1 MPFIDVPS
9 TLQANIRFVLAGEQV
24 ENVLNFSWTSGDFAA
39 ACDAVYGTLDLV
51 WWATMR
57 ACISNR
63 MLHEEVYFV
72 DLTSETAGVQTRP
85 AFENP
90 GGALTE
96 EAVPNNAA
104 FCITHRTALR
114 GRSYRGRTYVGGL
127 GNSQVDGNVVVPFAV
142 TNTVLAFNATRET
155 LAADNVTFM
164 IVSRYH
170 NGAPRVGGLRT
181 PVSLSLAIDNVVDS
195 QRRRLPG
202 RGR

>member
-1 MPFIDVPS
+1 MPFIPVPS

-24 ENVLNFSWTSGDFAA
+24 ENVMYFSWVGGDFAA
-39 ACDAVYGTLDLV
+39 AVDAVYGTLDLV
-51 WWATMR
+51 WWATLR
-57 ACISNR
+57 AYITNR
-63 MLHEEVYFV
+63 MAHEEVYFV
-72 DLTSETAGVQTRP
+72 DMESETAAVETRP

-90 GGALTE
+90 AGAVSGE
-96 EAVPNNAA
+96 GIPNNCA

-127 GNSQVDGNVVVPFAV
+127 AQSAVDGNTVDGAAV
-142 TNTVLAFNATRET
+142 TNSVLAFNAMRTT
-155 LAADNVTFM
+155 LEADDVAFV

-170 NGAPRVGGLRT
+170 NNAPRVEGLRT
-181 PVSLSLAIDNVVDS
+181 PVNLSLAIDGTIDS